1 MGCTTPIRFI
11 PSMVAPPASNR
22 TVAKRSSATL
32 EELTLNGDGVANAT
46 FITDRELSNSIA
58 LAAEVEIARHKYPY
72 KTLDQPSA
80 KKSHITYRKSQYSH
94 LISHYSILKSHI
106 AHRTSQQNQKATVAL
121 RWQERPLYYII
132 SILKRYCCLVWYICC
147 KILAPSVGLK

>member
-1 MGCTTPIRFI
+1 MRMGCTTPIRFI

-72 KTLDQPSA
+72 KTLKQPSA
-80 KKSHITYRKSQYSH
+80 KKSHITYRKSHYSN
-94 LISHYSILKSHI
+94 LISHIPLQIRQQQHFPSSGSNAIIVNHPPIRQHPWRSHTTISGKISYRISHI
-106 AHRTSQQNQKATVAL
+106 AYLISQYL
-121 RWQERPLYYII
+121 F
-132 SILKRYCCLVWYICC
+132 
-147 KILAPSVGLK
+147 

>member
-58 LAAEVEIARHKYPY
+58 LAAELNFPRHKYPY

-80 KKSHITYRKSQYSH
+80 KKVAYRK
-94 LISHYSILKSHI
+94 SHYSILI
-106 AHRTSQQNQKATVAL
+106 SQNSYPSTNPPTAAL
-121 RWQERPLYYII
+121 SFIRPLRQIR
-132 SILKRYCCLVWYICC
+132 KP
-147 KILAPSVGLK
+147 PSHPSTPVAKPHIQRRKSMFEQHSEGT